1 MRALESVA
9 RQLLFVPV
17 AGVRTYLLLRGTLLL
32 VAFDVWLTRIS
43 HGGRYGAGD
52 FNVAH
57 FAWLD
62 ALQPG
67 VSPALYVGVS
77 TLTGFLCFTLA
88 LAPRP
93 PRWLLGVAFALHT
106 WGWAMSML
114 DSYQHHYLLSIVLLA
129 LIFFPRLSAEEALL
143 SPAPRSAETLPPKRL
158 PARGGPR
165 HKTKKG
171 SRPDKTHEPE
181 PTSLSPLRAPTTAAW
196 AYVALAWSI
205 AIVYAYTAF
214 SKTSDEWLS
223 GAAMQ
228 SVLRLPAGGEVPE
241 GASDPV
247 APLRW
252 LASICGIEGERFWWM
267 LGHSVVLVQ
276 IVCAVGYLLAPFRD
290 AARRRFHAAYS
301 WIALATAL
309 SFHLG
314 AEHMQLK
321 IGWFSWYMIMYAL
334 IMLLP
339 AAPLA
344 MLMRALLPLA
354 GRPLDSLLLARVGVG
369 SFFLFR
375 GLYIYVVGHDE
386 IFAEEWAQRFADTF
400 LDGAVI
406 AALGVMILLV
416 TPLRLLLHALSR
428 DERKASA
435 HTALIS
441 VALAAIALY
450 LAGRLIDLPGAEAAG
465 VIGACALGAGAIGL
479 LIRHGHTR
487 AIHPYGVGAALSA
500 MVFFL
505 VVWQSDVRF
514 DFWRNVGGDHRRRN
528 ELVTA
533 YEAYVKANC
542 YAPPGEHR
550 RQEGELREALQ
561 QRGQR
566 LPEVE
571 CTLPR
576 EHDEARS
583 RDR

>member
-1 MRALESVA
+1 MSALEGIA
-9 RQLLFVPV
+9 RQLLFVPI
-17 AGVRTYLLLRGTLLL
+17 AAVRTYLLLRGTLLL
-32 VAFDVWLTRIS
+32 LAFDVWLTRVS

-62 ALQPG
+62 AIQPS
-67 VSPALYVGVS
+67 VSPALYVAVS
-77 TLTGFLCFTLA
+77 TLTGFLCFALA
-88 LAPRP
+88 LAPRQ
-93 PRWLLGVAFALHT
+93 PRWLLGIAFALHT

-129 LIFFPRLSAEEALL
+129 LVFFPRLSAEEALL
-143 SPAPRSAETLPPKRL
+143 SSEPKDAAAAPAK
-158 PARGGPR
+158 
-165 HKTKKG
+165 KTKKQG
-171 SRPDKTHEPE
+171 GKPDKKELPRAKPLFT
-181 PTSLSPLRAPTTAAW
+181 LRAPTTVAW

-214 SKTSDEWLS
+214 SKSSDEWLS

-247 APLRW
+247 APIRW
-252 LASICGIEGERFWWM
+252 LASIYGIEGERFWWL

-276 IVCAVGYLLAPFRD
+276 IVCALGYLLAPFRD
-290 AARRRFHAAYS
+290 AARWKLHAAFS

-321 IGWFSWYMIMYAL
+321 IGWFSWYMVVYAL

-339 AAPLA
+339 AEPLA
-344 MLMRALLPLA
+344 LLMRALLPLA
-354 GRPLDSLLLARVGVG
+354 GRPFSPALLAARVGVG
-369 SFFLFR
+369 LLVTFA
-375 GLYIYVVGHDE
+375 GLIVYAKGYDA
-386 IFAEEWAQRFADTF
+386 IFASEWAQLLAEAF

-406 AALGVMILLV
+406 VALGVMIMLV

-428 DERKASA
+428 DEREASA

-479 LIRHGHTR
+479 LLRRGHTR

-514 DFWRNVGGDHRRRN
+514 DFWRNVGGDHRRRG
-528 ELVTA
+528 ELATA

-550 RQEGELREALQ
+550 EQEEQLRETLAQ
-561 QRGQR
+561 QGG

-571 CTLPR
+571 CILAR
-576 EHDEARS
+576 DNNDEARPRVRS
-583 RDR
+583 EDR